1 MIRTLKQIV
10 EDTDTRAGRL
20 FDLVVVGFILIS
32 IAAFSIET
40 LPDLSPGALSLLRW
54 VEVVSVLLFTIE
66 YLSRVL
72 VADRK
77 ARFIFSFFG
86 LIDLAAILPFYI
98 ALGVDLRSV
107 RAIRLVRLFRVLKLA
122 RYSDATDRF
131 RRAAVMV
138 REELIVFLG
147 VAAVLIYLSA
157 VGIYYFENEAQP
169 EAFASIFHSLW
180 WAVITL
186 TTVGYGDI
194 FPITLGGRLF
204 TFAVLMA
211 GLGVVAV
218 PTGLIASAM
227 ARVREEDRTQPR

>member
-10 EDTDTRAGRL
+10 EETDTRAGRV
-20 FDLVVVGFILIS
+20 FDLVVVGLIFIS
-32 IAAFSIET
+32 IATFSIET
-40 LPDLSPGALSLLRW
+40 LPDLSPGTVSVLRW
-54 VEVVSVLLFTIE
+54 AETISVLLFTLE
-66 YLSRVL
+66 YLLRVL

-77 ARFIFSFFG
+77 VGFIFSFFG

-107 RAIRLVRLFRVLKLA
+107 RAIRLVRLLRMGKLA
-122 RYSDATDRF
+122 RYSDAINRF
-131 RRAAVMV
+131 RRAAVIA

-147 VAAVLIYLSA
+147 VAGVLIYLSA
-157 VGIYYFENEAQP
+157 VGIYYFENKAQP
-169 EAFASIFHSLW
+169 ELFASVFHSLW
-180 WAVITL
+180 WAVVTL
-186 TTVGYGDI
+186 TTVGYGDVY
-194 FPITLGGRLF
+194 PVTLGGRLF